1 MVSQG
6 VQCMEPPDCSPAGL
20 CGDEAEP
27 QGAGAEQV
35 STVCEATLS
44 QTASTSRI
52 PSRSYSPWL
61 PFPGFPAVGSKNDGT
76 SEALVTRDSWHSPGL
91 ALLAIPLGTETA
103 HHPIAATSHL
113 AAPQRDQGFL
123 TEFEVSLLLLFKY
136 NYSPLCGGAC

>member
-1 MVSQG
+1 MVPQG

-20 CGDEAEP
+20 CGDGAEP
-27 QGAGAEQV
+27 WGAGPEQV

-52 PSRSYSPWL
+52 PFHSYSTWL

-91 ALLAIPLGTETA
+91 ALLAIPLGTEIA
-103 HHPIAATSHL
+103 HHPIATTFHL
-113 AAPQRDQGFL
+113 AAPQKDQGLL
-123 TEFEVSLLLLFKY
+123 TEFEVSLLLLFQ
-136 NYSPLCGGAC
+136 